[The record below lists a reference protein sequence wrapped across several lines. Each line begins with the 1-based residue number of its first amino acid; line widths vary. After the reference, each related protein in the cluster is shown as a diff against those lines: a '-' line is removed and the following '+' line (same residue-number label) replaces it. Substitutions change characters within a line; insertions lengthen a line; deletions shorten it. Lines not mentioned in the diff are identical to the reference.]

1 MVIVIVVVVIVVALI
16 IGAHRLVDKVNVEI
30 DHINGKAD

>member
-16 IGAHRLVDKVNVEI
+16 IGAHRLVDKVNAEF
-30 DHINGKAD
+30 DNINGKVN

>member
-16 IGAHRLVDKVNVEI
+16 IGAHRLVDKVNAEI

>member
-16 IGAHRLVDKVNVEI
+16 IGAHRLVDSINAEF
-30 DHINGKAD
+30 DNINGKAD